1 MNLESE
7 PQRETARNATARVVL
22 MPRCCTWWHARLT
35 DAAVSCDL
43 RRSIATGTSSRSY
56 RSRLKKLSNVGS
68 DSKSHPIC
76 ERQIRPG
83 LSFALAV
90 NWICAAGNGAALK
103 KSRGCAVG
111 ITTGKL
117 TRNKRK
123 SGTLGSPKQTQICR
137 RDNIATSAQTSK
149 KSHGPHPDAAAY
161 SRKSRREIF

>member
-22 MPRCCTWWHARLT
+22 MLRCCTWWHAQLT

-103 KSRGCAVG
+103 K
-111 ITTGKL
+111 TGVVLWVSQPENSPETSEKVAPRVR
-117 TRNKRK
+117 RNKRK
-123 SGTLGSPKQTQICR
+123 YVVA
-137 RDNIATSAQTSK
+137 ATSQLLRRRLK